1 MCIRDRNGT
10 YSLSLDQ
17 WENTAVLCAG
27 DGRSV
32 PYEYRLTVYVD
43 EVCRLSVSVEPE
55 EGVFAIYDEDKIQL
69 EPVDGVYELIL
80 SLIHISKRQSG
91 RRKPERKGGKG
102 FRFFLFPC
110 GGNKIGGTKRYET
123 K

>member
-69 EPVDGVYELIL
+69 EPVDGVYELIKGAKYSYTVSAFGYRPQNGDISLMEDETRSL
-80 SLIHISKRQSG
+80 SLIHI
-91 RRKPERKGGKG
+91 
-102 FRFFLFPC
+102 
-110 GGNKIGGTKRYET
+110 
-123 K
+123 